1 MLSNSSNS
9 RSADNFADPK
19 ARELP
24 IFDLANLKGAEAL
37 LNGPDIA
44 EPRRQALKDGVV
56 RVCLRKGLPPP
67 KGWSTPALE
76 TEIAREK
83 LLKATDIGQQVL
95 AAEQAI
101 RENPSSKPSPVP
113 ASFSILKP
121 ILKPWLPEVLGPEQR
136 VKADRERLLSA
147 THIGRAVLQDEQL
160 ALQDEQLAKGK

>member
-1 MLSNSSNS
+1 MLSNSQI
-9 RSADNFADPK
+9 RADDFADPK

-44 EPRRQALKDGVV
+44 EPRRQALKEGVV
-56 RVCLRKGLPPP
+56 RVCLRKGLAPP

-76 TEIAREK
+76 TEVAREK
-83 LLKATDIGQQVL
+83 LLKATDIGRQIL
-95 AAEQAI
+95 AAERAV

-113 ASFSILKP
+113 ASFS

-136 VKADRERLLSA
+136 VKADRERMLSA

-160 ALQDEQLAKGK
+160 AKGK